1 MVMWCDVMWCDVLPL
16 FIVDAGKVSVDDS
29 VVRTQVQGAQIRG
42 NGPTKIVQNVNFE
55 NEKQKT

>member
-1 MVMWCDVMWCDVLPL
+1 
-16 FIVDAGKVSVDDS
+16 VDDS